1 MALEP
6 LLAPP
11 KAPPEEEELGFA
23 CEEPAFACEELA
35 LGDVLGRLALA
46 EGAGREA
53 EAVPV
58 DGRAPALLAEGEA
71 RLAVLGWVEG
81 RLPPEL

>member
-6 LLAPP
+6 PLAPP
-11 KAPPEEEELGFA
+11 KAPPEEEALGLA

-46 EGAGREA
+46 EVAGREA
-53 EAVPV
+53 EAAPV
-58 DGRAPALLAEGEA
+58 DGRAPVLPVEGEA
-71 RLAVLGWVEG
+71 RFAALGCVEG